1 MEFELEPCE
10 QNWFCL
16 METNVCDGSPMASQH
31 SHRIRRWRSLAHS
44 PKSTSRMIT
53 FKTVLEPGG
62 VVLVLFWS
70 CSGLHSVTFGSG
82 SVDVCRA
89 PTKRRESQ
97 GLAIR
102 VRVADS
108 IALISIKLCFFF
120 FNLIKIFRFSVIK
133 LMF

>member
-1 MEFELEPCE
+1 M
-10 QNWFCL
+10 
-16 METNVCDGSPMASQH
+16 S
-31 SHRIRRWRSLAHS
+31 
-44 PKSTSRMIT
+44 
-53 FKTVLEPGG
+53 
-62 VVLVLFWS
+62 FWS

-89 PTKRRESQ
+89 PTKRRELQ

-108 IALISIKLCFFF
+108 IALISIKLFFF